1 MFGKFDIEKTLIM
14 AVVFG
19 LISSGL
25 LYLDSKNNNYNVNR
39 LTYLKLSA
47 LVFFSSYVSSNLTH
61 GGVNNSDLNVFTG
74 TPDF

>member
-39 LTYLKLSA
+39 LTYLKLVC
-47 LVFFSSYVSSNLTH
+47 LVFFVSYVSSNLTN
-61 GGVNNSDLNVFTG
+61 GGVNNSDLNIYTG
-74 TPDF
+74 NPDF